1 MQATK
6 YGDSYIVYN
15 VWKIIYRVQC
25 KETDIEG
32 TMHVTNIGGTMYGD
46 SNRGYNVSSVIY
58 RVQCMEA
65 HLEGT
70 MYGDSYRGYYLWRFI

>member
-32 TMHVTNIGGTMYGD
+32 TMHVSHI
-46 SNRGYNVSSVIY
+46 
-58 RVQCMEA
+58 
-65 HLEGT
+65 EGT
-70 MYGDSYRGYYLWRFI
+70 MYGDSYRGYNVSSLICRVQGMESHI